1 MRNDKRL
8 PDAEL
13 EVMQIIWSLG
23 TQVTAAEVQQHA
35 DKDWKM
41 TSVLTFLSRLCDKG
55 FLSCTKEGRQNLY
68 TPLVSEEDYRQHESV
83 GFLRR
88 LCGGSG
94 IERENGDTFH
104 GDHGYAQ
111 FYIPQKA
118 RNYPLILWHG
128 MGQSGRSWE
137 STPDGREGFQALLT
151 RRDWP
156 LYIIDQPRRGRAGYP
171 ASARDDASAHPTT
184 ASERGVWNAFR
195 NGIWVPGQKA
205 SLYPGVRPVRPSRH

>member
-13 EVMQIIWSLG
+13 EVMQTIWSLG

-88 LCGGSG
+88 LCGGKLC
-94 IERENGDTFH
+94 FH
-104 GDHGYAQ
+104 LRQ
-111 FYIPQKA
+111 
-118 RNYPLILWHG
+118 
-128 MGQSGRSWE
+128 
-137 STPDGREGFQALLT
+137 LLCGGSVKN
-151 RRDWP
+151 
-156 LYIIDQPRRGRAGYP
+156 L
-171 ASARDDASAHPTT
+171 
-184 ASERGVWNAFR
+184 V
-195 NGIWVPGQKA
+195 A
-205 SLYPGVRPVRPSRH
+205 SLSDAGALTEQDIDELRAFLDRQTH

>member
-13 EVMQIIWSLG
+13 EVMQTIWSLG

-55 FLSCTKEGRQNLY
+55 FLSCTKEGRQTLY

-88 LCGGSG
+88 LCGGSVK
-94 IERENGDTFH
+94 N
-104 GDHGYAQ
+104 
-111 FYIPQKA
+111 
-118 RNYPLILWHG
+118 L
-128 MGQSGRSWE
+128 
-137 STPDGREGFQALLT
+137 
-151 RRDWP
+151 
-156 LYIIDQPRRGRAGYP
+156 
-171 ASARDDASAHPTT
+171 
-184 ASERGVWNAFR
+184 V
-195 NGIWVPGQKA
+195 A
-205 SLYPGVRPVRPSRH
+205 SLSDAGALTEQDIDELRAFLDRQTH